1 MVNKTVACLLVS
13 VILPL
18 AMGDLVTLAREFEVS
33 QLGISAGQSYIG
45 RQAAL
50 EVSPDDILL
59 DQLQAARLAEIP
71 ELKVEFDER
80 RVPTRLEGRLGF
92 YSGDAPEIELP
103 RLLQELGPAFRA
115 AGTEELTQSSA
126 HVNSVGIGV
135 YRIAQSIN
143 GLWVHGASFMI
154 ITDAN
159 TGEITRIK
167 SKFLP
172 DRGLPNEPKIPAAV
186 ATEMAAEDV
195 AFAENA
201 QLQDIEVVDEPELVY
216 HIGGH
221 LAWRLIL
228 QYRINDQHGKEM
240 VVIDALDGTLHERD
254 DVMIE

>member
-18 AMGDLVTLAREFEVS
+18 ATGDLVTLAREFEVS

-92 YSGDAPEIELP
+92 YSGDAPEVELP

-115 AGTEELTQSSA
+115 AGTEKLTQSSA
-126 HVNSVGIGV
+126 HVNRVGIGV
-135 YRIAQSIN
+135 YRISESIN
-143 GLWVHGASFMI
+143 GLWVHGSSFMI

-159 TGEITRIK
+159 TGEITRIM

-172 DRGLPNEPKIPAAV
+172 HRGLPKEPEIPPAI
-186 ATEMAAEDV
+186 ATEMAAEAI

-201 QLQDIEVVDEPELVY
+201 QLQGIELVDEPELVY
-216 HIGGH
+216 HIDGY
-221 LAWRLIL
+221 LAWRLVL
-228 QYRINDQHGKEM
+228 QYRIHGEHAEEM
-240 VVIDALDGTLHERD
+240 VVVDTSDGSLIERRD
-254 DVMIE
+254 MIIE